1 MTIET
6 TEKESLLNSTIAF
19 EWQGNIMKHS
29 QFEMEN
35 LSCPVVV
42 KNTQSYT
49 AWVSEYKTRQFKNFK
64 FV

>member
-1 MTIET
+1 
-6 TEKESLLNSTIAF
+6 
-19 EWQGNIMKHS
+19 MKHS

-49 AWVSEYKTRQFKNFK
+49 AWVGEYKTRQFKNFK
-64 FV
+64 FVSLRSKLNAISCYRIMET

>member
-1 MTIET
+1 
-6 TEKESLLNSTIAF
+6 
-19 EWQGNIMKHS
+19 MKHS

-64 FV
+64 FVWLRSKLNAISCYRIMET